1 MARSLSLANGVTI
14 DSKVVTNL
22 ANVAV
27 SGDYSDLK
35 NSPVLSTVATSG
47 SYDDL
52 SGTPALSSVA
62 MSGNYNDLS
71 DRPSLANV
79 ATSGSYNDLTGDK
92 AEAGKLLYVDT
103 DGSVTTLTINKLKEL
118 LGI

>member
-35 NSPVLSTVATSG
+35 NK
-47 SYDDL
+47 
-52 SGTPALSSVA
+52 
-62 MSGNYNDLS
+62 
-71 DRPSLANV
+71 PSLATV
-79 ATSGSYNDLTGDK
+79 ATSGSYNDLDDKPSLKAVATSGSYNDLNNKPSLKTVATSGKYTDLTGDK
-92 AEAGKLLYVDT
+92 TEAGKLLYVDT
-103 DGSVTTLTINKLKEL
+103 DGSVTTLTISKLKEL
-118 LGI
+118 LGM